1 MLMRPSASELIVTSD
16 DSSTIG
22 AGGLGKLKI
31 SRTDGLTEGSGTQR
45 EMALRKSV
53 AAISTGLGG
62 EEESVT
68 RSVTGP
74 KLPLVSITWCSPATI
89 SKFSRQ
95 WHGENAEV
103 PAWRTA
109 GRGACNDVDL
119 AAEVRNAQ
127 INSGA
132 SIAAGQCRGCRE
144 RCDALHYLVSHGS
157 ST

>member
-89 SKFSRQ
+89 SKFRAGSGTAKMLKFP
-95 WHGENAEV
+95 HGA
-103 PAWRTA
+103 PL
-109 GRGACNDVDL
+109 GAAHAMTWISLLRFATLKLTVAL
-119 AAEVRNAQ
+119 PLLPVSAAAAESVAMP
-127 INSGA
+127 
-132 SIAAGQCRGCRE
+132 C
-144 RCDALHYLVSHGS
+144 
-157 ST
+157 TTW